1 MKFFL
6 FFLFNFLSAITF
18 AQSCPFKASDS
29 NAISM
34 ASNTAGTIQG
44 LLDAKNQ
51 CSATF
56 TEAVK
61 SVQGLPELLNAA
73 KDPVLELKAKKDF
86 LNREIAK
93 SLSDPSYA
101 NGSKSGYYDNYL
113 EYLLSQRS
121 DIDKQIA
128 EELVKSKYQNKENS
142 KEKVLSLTW
151 NLLAASSNA
160 LNDPNSPCAKN
171 ISNRFGTQLLTLG
184 MGALSSAGYLVSQ
197 AAGGGVTLAAGLLSQ
212 IMDLFSKMPERGVLR
227 DFEQNNQTYDLACLY
242 HNIVTMSCEMK
253 SSVGKK
259 TGQSFIDQANKIP
272 NAKTYSKVLSAK
284 EINNDLSS
292 VIMAVVTQD
301 ISQISDGSGSNVD
314 KRISDL
320 FGKEQT
326 VSEKELIE
334 KQLQQFEFFKSL
346 FVPNK
351 TAFDSLNSN
360 QQDII
365 NMYLRNLIRNVSSNL
380 EADGVSLSN
389 PNGTSINTTVFF
401 STNYAAIEKV
411 LKKKLKD
418 ASGGQSAT
426 ELNFDNIRD
435 LHRGINAKDLR
446 AKSKFT
452 ADAYD
457 DIKKYLKE
465 SNLENTTDGKS
476 LILQIDEVQK
486 VLGNLDTWL
495 AVDPSSPEY
504 QNSLNKAASDLKKSL
519 GAKRDDGYTLR
530 EKVKFLMAQPLAKFQ
545 QMVGEGKKI
554 DDDNVFAN
562 PFNPKQKALS
572 DYDRYGVLRD
582 VYKTVSDPRIELKDV
597 NLVND
602 TRQLFEAENST
613 LRKNFLSGLKGLRE
627 RMASS
632 PDPEVSKKM
641 LSQLCGLAYSLPSG
655 GSSHASDDCGGMI
668 PKDMQPF
675 MKSAKEAPDCSYYRY
690 VNEKTRTEYFETGRQ
705 PSLPTD
711 TTSGQGV
718 K

>member
-1 MKFFL
+1 MRIFYFFIL
-6 FFLFNFLSAITF
+6 ICFNSVVFG
-18 AQSCPFKASDS
+18 QSCPFKASDS

-101 NGSKSGYYDNYL
+101 SESKSGYYDNYL

-128 EELVKSKYQNKENS
+128 EEQVKSKYQTKENS

-160 LNDPNSPCAKN
+160 LNDPNSPCAQN

-212 IMDLFSKMPERGVLR
+212 IMDLFSKMPERGALR

-253 SSVGKK
+253 SSIGKK

-272 NAKTYSKVLSAK
+272 NAKIYSKVLSTK
-284 EINNDLSS
+284 EINTDLSS

-301 ISQISDGSGSNVD
+301 ISQISDGSGSSVD
-314 KRISDL
+314 KKISDL

-326 VSEKELIE
+326 VSPKEVYE
-334 KQLQQFEFFKSL
+334 KQLQQFDFFKSL
-346 FVPNK
+346 FIPNRSG
-351 TAFDSLNSN
+351 FDALTGD
-360 QQDII
+360 QQSTVS
-365 NMYLRNLIRNVSSNL
+365 MYLDFLISNIRSNL
-380 EADGVSLSN
+380 ESEGIQTRQ
-389 PNGTSINTTVFF
+389 PNGSNINPVIIFTTN
-401 STNYAAIEKV
+401 SAAIEKI
-411 LKKKLKD
+411 LRKKLKD
-418 ASGGQSAT
+418 SSGGESSN
-426 ELNFDNIRD
+426 LISFDNLRD

-446 AKSKFT
+446 AKNKFT
-452 ADAYD
+452 VDTYD

-486 VLGNLDTWL
+486 VLGNFDNWL
-495 AVDPSSPEY
+495 SVDPGSPEY
-504 QNSLNKAASDLKKSL
+504 QSSLNKAASELKKSL
-519 GAKRDDGYTLR
+519 GAKSDDGYTLR

-545 QMVGEGKKI
+545 QMVGEGKKL
-554 DDDNVFAN
+554 DDDNVFSN
-562 PFNPKQKALS
+562 PFVSKQKALS
-572 DYDRYGVLRD
+572 DFDRYGVLRD
-582 VYKTVSDPRIELKDV
+582 VYKTVSDPRLELKDI

-602 TRQLFEAENST
+602 TRQLFEADSST
-613 LRKNFLSGLKGLRE
+613 LRKNFLAGLKGLRE
-627 RMASS
+627 RMSSS
-632 PDPEVSKKM
+632 PDPEVSRKM

-655 GSSHASDDCGGMI
+655 GSPHASDDCSGLL

-675 MKSAKEAPDCSYYRY
+675 MRVGKETPDCSYYRY
-690 VNEKTRTEYFETGRQ
+690 VNEKTRTEYFETGKQ
-705 PSLPTD
+705 PSLPSESN
-711 TTSGQGV
+711 SGQGV